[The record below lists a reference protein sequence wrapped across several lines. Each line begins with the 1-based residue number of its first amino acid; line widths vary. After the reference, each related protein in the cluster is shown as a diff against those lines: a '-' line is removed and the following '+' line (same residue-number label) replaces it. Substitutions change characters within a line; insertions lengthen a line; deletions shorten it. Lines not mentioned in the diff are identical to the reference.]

1 MKYLELRDANFENK
15 VVAIVLCETMSLL
28 DILEQKF
35 GFRNFKSQLQQN
47 AIEELIKRK
56 TFRSHEGV
64 INKQ

>member
-1 MKYLELRDANFENK
+1 MKYLELRDANFENN

-35 GFRNFKSQLQQN
+35 GFCNFKSQLQQN

-56 TFRSHEGV
+56 TFRSHKRV

>member
-1 MKYLELRDANFENK
+1 MKHLELRDANFENR

-56 TFRSHEGV
+56 TFRSHKGI